1 MGEDFGVRLGTKL
14 VSLLNQP
21 LLDAVKVLNH
31 AVMHDRDP
39 PALVEVR
46 MGVLVRRRAMRGP
59 AGVADAEWTGG
70 GLRLEH
76 PAEAFVDFPFL
87 LARLEFG
94 TVQHA
99 HPGAVVTAVFEPAQ
113 SLEQDGGRLL
123 FADVAYNAAHK
134 SSGTRLART
143 RPP

>member
-1 MGEDFGVRLGTKL
+1 MAGYFVVRLETKL

-94 TVQHA
+94 TVRSEEH
-99 HPGAVVTAVFEPAQ
+99 TSELQ
-113 SLEQDGGRLL
+113 SPDHLVCRLL
-123 FADVAYNAAHK
+123 LEK
-134 SSGTRLART
+134 KKK
-143 RPP
+143 